1 MSRTPTLNEVLEGN
15 VPLTSNHDQLAE
27 LGRLRESRILALVL
41 APGVQLR
48 TGFIP
53 PLLDVLETLPEGGGL
68 DLFVDTL
75 GAASEESWRIVS
87 MLRARFDRYTA
98 IVPFAATPGAT
109 QIALGADEL
118 MMGEA
123 SSLAPIE
130 PARLKAVRDDDG
142 ENRTMSAYDVHH
154 YLQFVQ
160 RALGV
165 DRLPPDSPLWTALVN
180 RVDPMVIGIT
190 EKAHQINRLV
200 TRRCLETHIDP
211 ETDDA
216 RIEAVLDEVGAGTL
230 GRRFPITR
238 RDCERRLGLDV
249 IKPAR
254 EIGQAVWAL
263 HAYYRQMLDLEGDLQ
278 LGDKQHYTVGYDG
291 FIDTLEERRVLLRI
305 TRVDEHGRPI
315 ATKPVLHRWVSPV
328 GRDVVLDEELEL

>member
-1 MSRTPTLNEVLEGN
+1 MTRTPSLAEILEGN
-15 VPLTSNHDQLAE
+15 VPLTSNREQMTALAA
-27 LGRLRESRILALVL
+27 LRERPLLALVL
-41 APGVQLR
+41 APGVPLR

-53 PLLDVLETLPEGGGL
+53 PLLEVLETLPEGGGL
-68 DLFVDTL
+68 DLYVDTF
-75 GAASEESWRIVS
+75 GTASEESWRIVS
-87 MLRARFDRYTA
+87 MLRERFDRYTA

-109 QIALGADEL
+109 QIALGADDL

-130 PARLKAVRDDDG
+130 PARLKAVRDHDG
-142 ENRTMSAYDVHH
+142 ENRTMTAYDVQH
-154 YLQFVQ
+154 YLEFVR

-165 DRLPPDSPLWTALVN
+165 ERLPPDSPVWTDLVA

-200 TRRCLETHIDP
+200 TRRCLETHLDP
-211 ETDDA
+211 DA
-216 RIEAVLDEVGAGTL
+216 DAERIERILDEVGAGTL

-249 IKPAR
+249 LKPPR
-254 EIGQAVWAL
+254 EIAQAVWTL
-263 HAYYRQMLDLEGDLQ
+263 NAYYRRMLDLEGDLQ
-278 LGDKQHYTVGYDG
+278 LGDKQHYTVGFDG
-291 FIDTLEERRVLLRI
+291 FIDTVDQRRVLLRI

-315 ATKPVLHRWVSPV
+315 ADKPVLQRWVSPV

>member
-1 MSRTPTLNEVLEGN
+1 MARTPTLNEILEGN
-15 VPLTSNHDQLAE
+15 VPLTRNREMLAD
-27 LGRLRESRILALVL
+27 LARQRESRVLALVL
-41 APGVQLR
+41 ARGVTLR

-53 PLLDVLETLPEGGGL
+53 PLLEVLETLPEGGSL
-68 DLFVDTL
+68 DLYIDTF
-75 GAASEESWRIVS
+75 GGASEEAWRIVS
-87 MLRARFDRYTA
+87 MLRERFDRYTA
-98 IVPFAATPGAT
+98 IIPFAATPGAT
-109 QIALGADEL
+109 QIALGADDL

-142 ENRTMSAYDVHH
+142 ENRSMTAYDVQH

-165 DRLPPDSPLWTALVN
+165 ERLAVDSPLWSALVD
-180 RVDPMVIGIT
+180 RVDPMIIGIT

-200 TRRCLETHIDP
+200 TRRCLETHFDP
-211 ETDDA
+211 EKDRSRIDA
-216 RIEAVLDEVGAGTL
+216 ILDEVGAGTL

-238 RDCERRLGLDV
+238 RDCERRLGLQV

-254 EIGQAVWAL
+254 EIWQAVWAL
-263 HAYYRQMLDLEGDLQ
+263 DTYFRQMLDIEGDLQ
-278 LGDKQHYTVGYDG
+278 LGETQHYTVGFDG
-291 FIDTLEERRVLLRI
+291 FIDTVDERRVLLRI

-315 ATKPVLHRWVSPV
+315 ADKPVLHRWVSPK
-328 GRDVVLDEELEL
+328 GREVVLDEELEL

>member
-1 MSRTPTLNEVLEGN
+1 MTRTPTLKEILEGN
-15 VPLTSNHDQLAE
+15 VPLTSNRDRLSELA
-27 LGRLRESRILALVL
+27 RQRESRVLALVL
-41 APGVQLR
+41 GPGVSLR

-53 PLLDVLETLPEGGGL
+53 PLLEVLETLPEGGSL
-68 DLFVDTL
+68 DLYIDTF
-75 GAASEESWRIVS
+75 GAASEETWRIVS
-87 MLRARFDRYTA
+87 MLRERFDRFTA
-98 IVPFAATPGAT
+98 IVPFAATAGAT

-154 YLQFVQ
+154 YLKFVQ

-165 DRLPPDSPLWTALVN
+165 ERLPADSPLWAALVD

-190 EKAHQINRLV
+190 EKAHQINRMV
-200 TRRCLETHIDP
+200 TRRSLETHLDPDKDREHID
-211 ETDDA
+211 
-216 RIEAVLDEVGAGTL
+216 RILEEVGAGTL

-238 RDCERRLGLDV
+238 RDCERRLGLQV
-249 IKPAR
+249 LKPAR
-254 EIGQAVWAL
+254 EIWQSVWSL
-263 HAYYRQMLDLEGDLQ
+263 NAYYRQMLDLEGDLQ
-278 LGDKQHYTVGYDG
+278 LGDKQHYTVGFDG
-291 FIDTLEERRVLLRI
+291 FIDTIDDRRVRLRI

-315 ATKPVLHRWVSPV
+315 ADKPVLHRWVSPA
-328 GRDVVLDEELEL
+328 GRDVVVDEELEL